1 MSSHNEPRETRMS
14 RRADQQQQA
23 APQKPHRGGW
33 RTFRRILFIIVA
45 VIVLGLLTGAGLF
58 FYYAQSAP
66 KITQS
71 ALSSD
76 ASTRVYD
83 ANGKVISRLGAQNR
97 TYVTSKNIPVLL
109 EKAVVSTEDRRFYK
123 NNGIDPVR
131 IMGAAF
137 ANVTGSS
144 LGMQGGSTL
153 TQQLVKLSV
162 FSTAASDRTLKR
174 KAQEA
179 WLALKVDHQYS
190 KEQILEYYINKVY
203 MGNGVYGMQTAAQY
217 YYGKKLTKLNL
228 AQLAQLAG
236 MPQSPVSY
244 DPIKYPQYAQK
255 RRNLVLQAMAKN
267 KVITNAQAQQAEATS
282 ISTGLVK
289 DHSITSATSAHT
301 TKVVDAY
308 LKQVYQELKDKGY
321 NTTTGG
327 LKVYTNLDMGAQK
340 KLYNIVNSNTYIN
353 FPSNKFQVG
362 STIVNPNNGKVVAMI
377 GGRKTGNVS
386 FGLNRAVQTDRSSA
400 STAKPLMDY
409 GPAIEHLYYPTYE
422 PVKDTAFTYPG
433 TTKSLYDW
441 DRKYQ
446 GTITM
451 RKALYESRNIPA
463 VRTLQNVGIK
473 RATAFL
479 KGLGMTFDKTLTLQN
494 GIGLYISSEQEAA
507 AYAAF
512 ANGGTYYKPYLVSKV
527 VTQDGK
533 AHNYLSTG
541 KKAMSSATAFMLTD
555 MMKDVIT
562 NENGSGRSAAISGL
576 YQAGKTGTDSYPD
589 DYADKVPDGATMD
602 SWFTGYT
609 KNYAISVWTGY
620 DKQFQTG
627 HYVSETQ
634 TSIAQEIYKYEMS
647 YLASKSTN
655 SDWTAPST
663 VTATKQNGTT
673 EYYVTGHAGTV
684 SDTTATSQYGSTNT
698 SSSSAYSSN
707 NQVTTTSSSRTT
719 TTSTSQASSSKESS
733 STEQKPTGGN
743 DDDNDSSTTT
753 SSASSTTSSANSTS
767 TTDNDSGDADNNHT
781 NANTTTDD
789 ADS

>member
-1 MSSHNEPRETRMS
+1 MSSNNNSRQTRMS
-14 RRADQQQQA
+14 RNAEQQSGG
-23 APQKPHRGGW
+23 PNKPHNGW
-33 RTFRRILFIIVA
+33 RTFRRILFVIVA
-45 VIVLGLLTGAGLF
+45 IGIFAILAGAGLF
-58 FYYAQSAP
+58 FFYAQSAP
-66 KITQS
+66 KISQG

-76 ASTRVYD
+76 TSTRVYD

-97 TYVTSKNIPVLL
+97 NYVKSKNIPTQLRQ
-109 EKAVVSTEDRRFYK
+109 AVVSTEDRRFYK
-123 NNGIDPVR
+123 NNGVDPIR

-179 WLALKVDHQYS
+179 WLALKVDHNYS
-190 KEQILEYYINKVY
+190 KNQILEYYINKVY

-217 YYGKKLTKLNL
+217 YYGKTLKHLNL
-228 AQLAQLAG
+228 AQLALLAG
-236 MPQSPVSY
+236 MPQSPTNY
-244 DPIKYPQYAQK
+244 DPTTYPALAKK
-255 RRNLVLQAMAKN
+255 RRDLVLEAMAKN
-267 KVITNAQAQQAEATS
+267 NVITEAQAQQAEATS
-282 ISTGLVK
+282 ITAGLVK
-289 DHSITSATSAHT
+289 THKSTSNNAKT
-301 TKVVDAY
+301 TKVIDAY
-308 LKQVYQELKDKGY
+308 LKQVYAELKTKGY

-327 LKVYTNLDMGAQK
+327 LKVYTNLDMDAQQH
-340 KLYNIVNSNTYIN
+340 LYDIVNGYNYVS
-353 FPSNKFQVG
+353 FPSDKFQVG
-362 STIVNPNNGKVVAMI
+362 STIVNPNNGQVVAMI
-377 GGRKTGNVS
+377 GGRKTGKNVT

-433 TTKSLYDW
+433 TDKNLYDW

-451 RKALYESRNIPA
+451 RKALVESRNIPA
-463 VRTLQNVGIK
+463 VRTLQNVGISK
-473 RATAFL
+473 ATKFL

-512 ANGGTYYKPYLVSKV
+512 ANGGIYYKPYLVSKV

-533 AHNYLSTG
+533 AHKYSSTG
-541 KKAMSSATAFMLTD
+541 KRAMSAATAFMLTD
-555 MMKDVIT
+555 MMKGVMT

-589 DYADKVPDGATMD
+589 DYADRVPDGATMD

-620 DKQFQTG
+620 DKQFETG

-634 TSIAQEIYKYEMS
+634 TTIAQEIYKYEMS

-655 SDWTAPST
+655 TDWTAPST
-663 VTATKQNGTT
+663 VTETTQNGNK
-673 EYYVTGHAGTV
+673 EYYITGHAGTV
-684 SDTTATSQYGSTNT
+684 ADTTATSQYGSTNT
-698 SSSSAYSSN
+698 TNSSAYNSN
-707 NQVTTTSSSRTT
+707 SQVTTNNNTNQTSSSTT
-719 TTSTSQASSSKESS
+719 ESSTSKESS
-733 STEQKPTGGN
+733 STEQKPGGGNGN
-743 DDDNDSSTTT
+743 DDGDDTGTSTTES
-753 SSASSTTSSANSTS
+753 SSASTTQNSTS
-767 TTDNDSGDADNNHT
+767 TAKTTDNNK
-781 NANTTTDD
+781 
-789 ADS
+789 

>member
-1 MSSHNEPRETRMS
+1 MSSNNNSRETRMS
-14 RRADQQQQA
+14 RHADQPTG
-23 APQKPHRGGW
+23 PQKPHHGW
-33 RTFRRILFIIVA
+33 RTFRRVLYVIVA
-45 VIVLGLLTGAGLF
+45 IGVLGILAGAGLF

-66 KITQS
+66 KITQG

-97 TYVTSKNIPVLL
+97 TYVKSDNIPALL
-109 EKAVVSTEDRRFYK
+109 KKAVVSTEDRRFYK
-123 NNGIDPVR
+123 NSGVDPIR
-131 IMGAAF
+131 IVGAAF
-137 ANVTGSS
+137 ANISGSS

-179 WLALKVDHQYS
+179 WLAIKVDHQYS
-190 KEQILEYYINKVY
+190 KDQILEYYINKVY

-217 YYGKKLTKLNL
+217 YYGKRLTQLNL

-236 MPQSPVSY
+236 MPQSPSNY
-244 DPIKYPQYAQK
+244 DPIHYPQYAKQ
-255 RRNLVLQAMAKN
+255 RRDLVLQAMAKN
-267 KVITNAQAQQAEATS
+267 DVITSAQAQQAEATS
-282 ISTGLVK
+282 VKAGLVT
-289 DHSITSATSAHT
+289 DHTTTSNISAKT

-308 LKQVYQELKDKGY
+308 LKQVYQELKSKGY
-321 NTTTGG
+321 STTGGG
-327 LKVYTNLDMGAQK
+327 LKVYTNLDMGAQQ
-340 KLYNIVNSNTYIN
+340 KLYDIVNTNNYVA
-353 FPSNKFQVG
+353 FPSSKFQVG

-377 GGRKTGNVS
+377 GGRKTGNVT

-409 GPAIEHLYYPTYE
+409 GPAIQYLNYPTYE

-463 VRTLQNVGIK
+463 VRTLQNVGISK
-473 RATAFL
+473 ATTFL

-494 GIGLYISSEQEAA
+494 GIGLYISTEQEAA
-507 AYAAF
+507 AYSAF
-512 ANGGTYYKPYLVSKV
+512 ANGGTYYKPYLISKI

-533 AHNYLSTG
+533 AHNYASNG
-541 KKAMSSATAFMLTD
+541 NRAMSQATAFMLTD
-555 MMKDVIT
+555 MMKDVMT

-634 TSIAQEIYKYEMS
+634 TTIAQEIYKYEMS
-647 YLASKSTN
+647 YLAAKSTN

-663 VTATKQNGTT
+663 VTETKQNGNT
-673 EYYVTGHAGTV
+673 EYYVTGHPGTV
-684 SDTTATSQYGSTNT
+684 SDTTSTSQYGSTNT
-698 SSSSAYSSN
+698 SSSSAYSANS
-707 NQVTTTSSSRTT
+707 QVTTTSSSQTSSTT
-719 TTSTSQASSSKESS
+719 TESSTSKESS
-733 STEQKPTGGN
+733 STEQKPSGGTG
-743 DDDNDSSTTT
+743 DDDATDSSSTTT
-753 SSASSTTSSANSTS
+753 SSADNT
-767 TTDNDSGDADNNHT
+767 TTDNGNTDNNHT
-781 NANTTTDD
+781 TANTSDD
-789 ADS
+789 SDS

>member
-1 MSSHNEPRETRMS
+1 MSSNNNTRETRMS
-14 RRADQQQQA
+14 RNADRQTG
-23 APQKPHRGGW
+23 PQKPHHGW
-33 RTFRRILFIIVA
+33 RTFRRILYVIVA
-45 VIVLGLLTGAGLF
+45 VIVLGILAGAGLF

-66 KITQS
+66 KVTQS

-97 TYVTSKNIPVLL
+97 TYVKSDQIPTLL
-109 EKAVVSTEDRRFYK
+109 KKAVVSTEDRRFYK
-123 NNGIDPVR
+123 NSGIDPVR
-131 IMGAAF
+131 IIGAAF
-137 ANVTGSS
+137 SNISGSS

-179 WLALKVDHQYS
+179 WLALKVDHDYS
-190 KEQILEYYINKVY
+190 KDQILEYYINKVY

-217 YYGKKLTKLNL
+217 YYGKKLSKLNL
-228 AQLAQLAG
+228 SQLAQLAG
-236 MPQSPVSY
+236 MPQSPTNY
-244 DPIKYPQYAQK
+244 DPIHYPKYATQ

-267 KVITNAQAQQAEATS
+267 NVITSAQAQEAEAVNVQ
-282 ISTGLVK
+282 TGLVK
-289 DHSITSATSAHT
+289 DHTASTQISAKTS
-301 TKVVDAY
+301 KVVDAY
-308 LKQVYQELKDKGY
+308 LKQVYAELKTKGY
-321 NTTTGG
+321 NTTSGG

-340 KLYNIVNSNTYIN
+340 KLYDIVNGSTYIS
-353 FPSNKFQVG
+353 FPSDKFQVG

-377 GGRKTGNVS
+377 GGRKTGNVT

-409 GPAIEHLYYPTYE
+409 GPAIQYLYYPTYE
-422 PVKDTAFTYPG
+422 PVKDTEFTYPG
-433 TTKSLYDW
+433 TTKKLYDW

-463 VRTLQNVGIK
+463 VRTLQNVGISK
-473 RATAFL
+473 ATTFL

-541 KKAMSSATAFMLTD
+541 KRAMSSATAFMLTD
-555 MMKDVIT
+555 MMKDVMT

-609 KNYAISVWTGY
+609 KNYSVSVWTGY

-634 TSIAQEIYKYEMS
+634 TTIAQEIYKYEMS

-655 SDWTAPST
+655 SDWTKPDT
-663 VTATKQNGTT
+663 VTETRQNGKT
-673 EYYVTGHAGTV
+673 EYYVTGHPGTV
-684 SDTTATSQYGSTNT
+684 SDTTSTSQYGSTNT
-698 SSSSAYSSN
+698 TSSSAYSSN
-707 NQVTTTSSSRTT
+707 GQVTTNSSSRN
-719 TTSTSQASSSKESS
+719 TTSTTTESSTSKESS
-733 STEQKPTGGN
+733 STEQKPTGGTG
-743 DDDNDSSTTT
+743 DDDTTTSSSTTT
-753 SSASSTTSSANSTS
+753 TSSSTS
-767 TTDNDSGDADNNHT
+767 TTTGGTTDAGDNNHT
-781 NANTTTDD
+781 NANDD
-789 ADS
+789 TNS

>member
-1 MSSHNEPRETRMS
+1 MSSNNNTRETRMS
-14 RRADQQQQA
+14 RNADRSTG
-23 APQKPHRGGW
+23 PQRPHNGW
-33 RTFRRILFIIVA
+33 RTFRRILYVIVA
-45 VIVLGLLTGAGLF
+45 VIVLGILAGAGLF

-97 TYVTSKNIPVLL
+97 TYVKSDQIPVLL
-109 EKAVVSTEDRRFYK
+109 KKAVVSTEDRRFYK
-123 NNGIDPVR
+123 NSGIDPVR
-131 IMGAAF
+131 IVGAAF
-137 ANVTGSS
+137 ANISGSS

-179 WLALKVDHQYS
+179 WLALKVDHNYS
-190 KEQILEYYINKVY
+190 KDQILEYYINKVY
-203 MGNGVYGMQTAAQY
+203 MGNGGYGMQTAAQY
-217 YYGKKLTKLNL
+217 YYGKKLSQLNL

-236 MPQSPVSY
+236 MPQSPSNY
-244 DPIKYPQYAQK
+244 DPIHYPQYAKQ
-255 RRNLVLQAMAKN
+255 RRDLVLQAMAKN
-267 KVITNAQAQQAEATS
+267 DVITSAQAQEAEATS
-282 ISTGLVK
+282 VSTGLVK
-289 DHSITSATSAHT
+289 NHAATTNVNAKT

-308 LKQVYQELKDKGY
+308 LKQVYQELRSKGY
-321 NTTTGG
+321 NTTRGG
-327 LKVYTNLDMGAQK
+327 LKVYTNLDMGAQR
-340 KLYNIVNSNTYIN
+340 KLYDIVNTNNYIA

-377 GGRKTGNVS
+377 GGRKTGKVT

-409 GPAIEHLYYPTYE
+409 GPAIQYLNYPTYE
-422 PVKDTAFTYPG
+422 PIKDTAFTYPG
-433 TTKSLYDW
+433 TDKSLYDW
-441 DRKYQ
+441 DKKYQ

-463 VRTLQNVGIK
+463 VRTLQNVGISK
-473 RATAFL
+473 ATTFL
-479 KGLGMTFDKTLTLQN
+479 KGLGMTFDKKLTLQN

-507 AYAAF
+507 AYGAF

-533 AHNYLSTG
+533 AHNYASTG
-541 KKAMSSATAFMLTD
+541 KRAMSTATAFMLTD
-555 MMKDVIT
+555 MMKDVMT
-562 NENGSGRSAAISGL
+562 ESSGSGRSAAISGL

-589 DYADKVPDGATMD
+589 DYVNKVPDGATMD

-609 KNYAISVWTGY
+609 KNYSVSVWTGY
-620 DKQFQTG
+620 DKQFETG

-634 TSIAQEIYKYEMS
+634 TTIAQEIYKYEMS

-655 SDWTAPST
+655 SDWTVPSD
-663 VTATKQNGTT
+663 VTETRQNGKT
-673 EYYVTGHAGTV
+673 EYYVTGHPGTV
-684 SDTTATSQYGSTNT
+684 TDGTTTSQYSSTNT
-698 SSSSAYSSN
+698 TSSSAYSSN
-707 NQVTTTSSSRTT
+707 GQVTTNSSSRNN
-719 TTSTSQASSSKESS
+719 TSTTENSTSKESS
-733 STEQKPTGGN
+733 STEQKPAGGDGN
-743 DDDNDSSTTT
+743 DDSSATSTTEAS
-753 SSASSTTSSANSTS
+753 SSAATS
-767 TTDNDSGDADNNHT
+767 TTDSDNNHT
-781 NANTTTDD
+781 VSNDTN
-789 ADS
+789 S

>member
-1 MSSHNEPRETRMS
+1 MSSNNTPRPTRMS
-14 RRADQQQQA
+14 RNAEHQSSG
-23 APQKPHRGGW
+23 PKKPRTGW
-33 RTFRRILFIIVA
+33 RTFRRILFVLVA
-45 VIVLGLLTGAGLF
+45 IGVFAILAGAGLF
-58 FYYAQSAP
+58 FFYAQSAP
-66 KITQS
+66 KISQS

-76 ASTRVYD
+76 TSTRVYD
-83 ANGKVISRLGAQNR
+83 ANGNVISRLGAQNR
-97 TYVTSKNIPVLL
+97 NYVKSKNIPSTLRQ
-109 EKAVVSTEDRRFYK
+109 AVVSTEDRRFYK
-123 NNGIDPVR
+123 NNGVDPIR
-131 IMGAAF
+131 IIGAAF
-137 ANVTGSS
+137 ANISGSS

-179 WLALKVDHQYS
+179 WLALKVDHDYS
-190 KEQILEYYINKVY
+190 KNQILEYYINKVY

-217 YYGKKLTKLNL
+217 YYGKTLKHLDL
-228 AQLAQLAG
+228 AQLALLAG
-236 MPQSPVSY
+236 MPQSPTNY
-244 DPIKYPQYAQK
+244 DPTTYPALAKK
-255 RRNLVLQAMAKN
+255 RRDLVLEAMAEN
-267 KVITNAQAQQAEATS
+267 NAITSAQAKQAEATS
-282 ISTGLVK
+282 ITTGLVK
-289 DHSITSATSAHT
+289 SHKSTSTSAKT
-301 TKVVDAY
+301 TKVIDAY
-308 LKQVYQELKDKGY
+308 LKQVYAELKSKGY

-340 KLYNIVNSNTYIN
+340 RLYNIVNGNSYVS
-353 FPSNKFQVG
+353 FPSSKFQVG

-377 GGRKTGNVS
+377 GGRKTGNVT

-409 GPAIEHLYYPTYE
+409 GPAIEYLYYPTYE

-441 DRKYQ
+441 DRQYQ

-463 VRTLQNVGIK
+463 IRTLQNVGISK
-473 RATAFL
+473 ATTFL

-494 GIGLYISSEQEAA
+494 GIGLYISTEQEAA

-512 ANGGTYYKPYLVSKV
+512 ANGGNYYKPYLVSKV

-533 AHNYLSTG
+533 AHKYSSTA
-541 KKAMSSATAFMLTD
+541 KRAMSAATAFMLTD
-555 MMKDVIT
+555 MMKDVMT

-589 DYADKVPDGATMD
+589 DYADKVPSGATMD

-609 KNYAISVWTGY
+609 KNYSVSVWTGY

-634 TSIAQEIYKYEMS
+634 TTIAQEIYKYEMS

-655 SDWTAPST
+655 SDWTQPST
-663 VTATKQNGTT
+663 VTKTSQNNNT
-673 EYYVTGHAGTV
+673 EYYVTGHSGTV
-684 SDTTATSQYGSTNT
+684 TDTTSTSQYGSTNT
-698 SSSSAYSSN
+698 TSSSAYSSN
-707 NQVTTTSSSRTT
+707 SQVTTNSNTT
-719 TTSTSQASSSKESS
+719 QASSSTTESSTSKESS
-733 STEQKPTGGN
+733 STEQTPSGSGTGNGGT
-743 DDDNDSSTTT
+743 DSTTTESSSATTTESSTTT
-753 SSASSTTSSANSTS
+753 TKDSNS
-767 TTDNDSGDADNNHT
+767 
-781 NANTTTDD
+781 
-789 ADS
+789 

>member
-1 MSSHNEPRETRMS
+1 MSSNNSTGGTRMS
-14 RRADQQQQA
+14 RHSATTPGPKR
-23 APQKPHRGGW
+23 PHNGW
-33 RTFRRILFIIVA
+33 RTFRRVLFIIVA
-45 VIVLGLLTGAGLF
+45 IGVLGILAGAGLF
-58 FYYAQSAP
+58 FFYAQSAP

-76 ASTRVYD
+76 TSTRVYD

-97 TYVTSKNIPVLL
+97 NYVRNNGIPETL
-109 EKAVVSTEDRRFYK
+109 KQAVVSTEDRRFYK
-123 NNGIDPVR
+123 NNGVDPIR
-131 IMGAAF
+131 IVGAAF

-162 FSTAASDRTLKR
+162 FSTAAADRTLKR

-179 WLALKVDHQYS
+179 WLALKVDHNYS
-190 KEQILEYYINKVY
+190 KDQILEYYINKVY
-203 MGNGVYGMQTAAQY
+203 MGNGVYGMQTAAEY
-217 YYGKKLTKLNL
+217 YYGKDLKDLELP
-228 AQLAQLAG
+228 QLALLAG
-236 MPQSPVSY
+236 MPQAPNDY
-244 DPIKYPQYAQK
+244 DPTTYPQYAEK
-255 RRNLVLQAMAKN
+255 RRNLVLGAMAKN
-267 KVITNAQAQQAEATS
+267 NAITSAQAAQAKATN
-282 ISTGLVK
+282 IKTGLVK
-289 DHSITSATSAHT
+289 THHSTTTDAKT
-301 TKVVDAY
+301 TKVIDAY
-308 LKQVYQELKDKGY
+308 LKQVYAELKAKGY

-340 KLYNIVNSNTYIN
+340 TLYNIVNSGNYVN
-353 FPSNKFQVG
+353 FPSSKFQVG
-362 STIVNPNNGKVVAMI
+362 STIVNPNNGQVVAMI
-377 GGRKTGNVS
+377 GGRKTGNVT

-433 TTKSLYDW
+433 TDKSLYDW
-441 DRKYQ
+441 DKQYQ

-463 VRTLQNVGIK
+463 VRTLQNVGISK
-473 RATAFL
+473 ATKFL
-479 KGLGMTFDKTLTLQN
+479 EGLGMTFDKTLTLQN

-533 AHNYLSTG
+533 KHNYASTG
-541 KKAMSSATAFMLTD
+541 KRAMSAATAFMLTD
-555 MMKDVIT
+555 MMKDVMT

-609 KNYAISVWTGY
+609 KNYAVSVWTGY

-627 HYVSETQ
+627 HYVSESQ
-634 TSIAQEIYKYEMS
+634 TTIAQEIYKYEMS
-647 YLASKSTN
+647 YLAGKSTN
-655 SDWTAPST
+655 TDWTAPST
-663 VTATKQNGTT
+663 VTRTTQNGKT
-673 EYYVTGHAGTV
+673 EYYVTGHPGTV
-684 SDTTATSQYGSTNT
+684 TDTTATSQYGSTNNT
-698 SSSSAYSSN
+698 NSSAYSSN
-707 NQVTTTSSSRTT
+707 NQATTSSSTSKTESSTT
-719 TTSTSQASSSKESS
+719 ESSTSKESS
-733 STEQKPTGGN
+733 STEQKPSGNGN
-743 DDDNDSSTTT
+743 DDENSTQTSSTT
-753 SSASSTTSSANSTS
+753 N
-767 TTDNDSGDADNNHT
+767 
-781 NANTTTDD
+781 TDD
-789 ADS
+789 NKK

>member
-14 RRADQQQQA
+14 RNADR
-23 APQKPHRGGW
+23 KPGPKKPRHGW
-33 RTFRRILFIIVA
+33 RTFRRILFVFVA
-45 VIVLGLLTGAGLF
+45 IIVLGLLAGAGLF

-66 KITQS
+66 KISQS

-76 ASTRVYD
+76 ASTRIYD

-97 TYVTSKNIPVLL
+97 TYVKSKNIPKML

-131 IMGAAF
+131 IIGAAF

-179 WLALKVDHQYS
+179 WLALKVDHNYS
-190 KEQILEYYINKVY
+190 KQQILEYYINKVY

-217 YYGKKLTKLNL
+217 YYGKKLSKLNL
-228 AQLAQLAG
+228 AQMAQLAG
-236 MPQSPVSY
+236 MPQRPSLC
-244 DPIKYPQYAQK
+244 DPIHYPKYAKQ
-255 RRNLVLQAMAKN
+255 RRDLVLEAMAKN
-267 KVITNAQAQQAEATS
+267 KVITSAQAKAAEATS
-282 ISTGLVK
+282 VKTGVVK
-289 DHSITSATSAHT
+289 NHNTTSATSAHT

-308 LKQVYQELKDKGY
+308 LKQVYQELKNKGY
-321 NTTTGG
+321 NTTNGG

-340 KLYNIVNSNTYIN
+340 KLYNIVNTDNYVD
-353 FPSNKFQVG
+353 FPSSKFQVG

-409 GPAIEHLYYPTYE
+409 GPAIEYLYYPTYE
-422 PVKDTAFTYPG
+422 SVKDTAFTYPG
-433 TTKSLYDW
+433 TTKKLYDW
-441 DRKYQ
+441 DKEYQ

-473 RATAFL
+473 KATTFL

-533 AHNYLSTG
+533 SHKYSSNG
-541 KKAMSSATAFMLTD
+541 NKAMSSATAFMLTD

-627 HYVSETQ
+627 HYVSESQ
-634 TSIAQEIYKYEMS
+634 TSIAQKIYKYEMT

-655 SDWTAPST
+655 SNWTAPST
-663 VTATKQNGTT
+663 VTATKKNNTT
-673 EYYVTGHAGTV
+673 EYYVTGHPGTV
-684 SDTTATSQYGSTNT
+684 SDTTSDTTSSSQYGSTNT

-707 NQVTTTSSSRTT
+707 SQVTTSSSSTG
-719 TTSTSQASSSKESS
+719 TSTTESSSSKESS
-733 STEQKPTGGN
+733 STEQRPSGGS
-743 DDDNDSSTTT
+743 DDDDDTNSSSATTT
-753 SSASSTTSSANSTS
+753 SSSSSSATSTTSSA
-767 TTDNDSGDADNNHT
+767 DDQG
-781 NANTTTDD
+781 TTTTTNNDEADD
-789 ADS
+789 

>member
-14 RRADQQQQA
+14 RHADERQRAEA
-23 APQKPHRGGW
+23 GPQKPRRGGW
-33 RTFRRILFIIVA
+33 RTFRRILYVIVA
-45 VIVLGLLTGAGLF
+45 VIVLGLLAGAGLF

-66 KITQS
+66 QISKS

-83 ANGKVISRLGAQNR
+83 ADGKVISRLGAQNR
-97 TYVTSKNIPVLL
+97 TYVKAKNIPILL
-109 EKAVVSTEDRRFYK
+109 AKAVISTEDKRFYK

-131 IMGAAF
+131 ILGAAF

-179 WLALKVDHQYS
+179 WLALKVDHDYS
-190 KEQILEYYINKVY
+190 KPQILEYYINKVY

-217 YYGKKLTKLNL
+217 YYGKKLTELNL

-244 DPIKYPQYAQK
+244 DPIKYPQYAKK
-255 RRNLVLQAMAKN
+255 RRDLVLQSMAKS
-267 KVITNAQAQQAEATS
+267 KVITSEQAQQAQATS
-282 ISTGLVK
+282 ISSGLVK
-289 DHSITSATSAHT
+289 DHSLTSATSAHT

-308 LKQVYQELKDKGY
+308 LKQVYQELKNKGY

-340 KLYNIVNSNTYIN
+340 RLYNIVNTNNYVN
-353 FPSNKFQVG
+353 FPSSKFQVG

-377 GGRKTGNVS
+377 GGRKTGNVT

-409 GPAIEHLYYPTYE
+409 GPAIEYLYYPTYE

-473 RATAFL
+473 KATTFL
-479 KGLGMTFDKTLTLQN
+479 NGLGMSFDKTLTLQN

-533 AHNYLSTG
+533 AHNYTSTG

-609 KNYAISVWTGY
+609 KNYAVSVWTGY

-627 HYVSETQ
+627 HYVSESQ

-647 YLASKSTN
+647 YLAQQSPN
-655 SDWTAPST
+655 SNWTAPST
-663 VTATKQNGTT
+663 VTETKQNGNT

-684 SDTTATSQYGSTNT
+684 SDTTSTSQYGSTNT
-698 SSSSAYSSN
+698 TSSSAYSSN
-707 NQVTTTSSSRTT
+707 GQVTTNSSSRTT
-719 TTSTSQASSSKESS
+719 TSTTESSTSKESS
-733 STEQKPTGGN
+733 STEQKPTGG
-743 DDDNDSSTTT
+743 DDDNTDSSTTSSTTTT
-753 SSASSTTSSANSTS
+753 SSASSTSTANSTS
-767 TTDNDSGDADNNHT
+767 ETNNHT
-781 NANTTTDD
+781 NAASD
-789 ADS
+789 AES

>member
-1 MSSHNEPRETRMS
+1 MSGHNEPRETRMS
-14 RRADQQQQA
+14 RRAAEQQRPA
-23 APQKPHRGGW
+23 AGPQKPRRNGW
-33 RTFRRILFIIVA
+33 RTFRRILYVLVAIV
-45 VIVLGLLTGAGLF
+45 VLGLLAGAGLF

-66 KITQS
+66 KISQS

-83 ANGKVISRLGAQNR
+83 ADGKVISRLGAQNR
-97 TYVTSKNIPVLL
+97 TYVKAKNIPVLL
-109 EKAVVSTEDRRFYK
+109 AKAVVSTEDRRFYK

-131 IMGAAF
+131 IIGAAF

-179 WLALKVDHQYS
+179 WLALKVDHDYS
-190 KEQILEYYINKVY
+190 KPQILEYYINKVY

-217 YYGKKLTKLNL
+217 YYGKKLTELNL

-244 DPIKYPQYAQK
+244 DPIKYPQYAKK
-255 RRNLVLQAMAKN
+255 RRDLVLQSMAKN
-267 KVITNAQAQQAEATS
+267 KVITSAQAQQAQATS

-289 DHSITSATSAHT
+289 DHSLTSATSAHT

-340 KLYNIVNSNTYIN
+340 HLYNIVNTSNYVN
-353 FPSNKFQVG
+353 FPSSKFQVG

-377 GGRKTGNVS
+377 GGRKTGNVT

-433 TTKSLYDW
+433 TTKNLYDW

-473 RATAFL
+473 KATAFL
-479 KGLGMTFDKTLTLQN
+479 KGLGMSFDKTLTLQN

-533 AHNYLSTG
+533 AHNYASSG
-541 KKAMSSATAFMLTD
+541 SKAMSSATAFMLTD

-589 DYADKVPDGATMD
+589 DYADQVPDGATMD

-647 YLASKSTN
+647 YLAQQSPN

-698 SSSSAYSSN
+698 TSSSAYSSN
-707 NQVTTTSSSRTT
+707 GQVTTNSSSRTT
-719 TTSTSQASSSKESS
+719 SSTTESSTSKESS
-733 STEQKPTGGN
+733 STEQKPTGG
-743 DDDNDSSTTT
+743 DDDNTDSTSTTNSSSTTT
-753 SSASSTTSSANSTS
+753 SSATS
-767 TTDNDSGDADNNHT
+767 TTKDDTNNHT
-781 NANTTTDD
+781 NAASD
-789 ADS
+789 AES

>member
-1 MSSHNEPRETRMS
+1 MSSNNTTRETRMS
-14 RRADQQQQA
+14 RNADGPTG
-23 APQKPHRGGW
+23 PQRPHHGW
-33 RTFRRILFIIVA
+33 RTFRRILYVIIA
-45 VIVLGLLTGAGLF
+45 VVVLGILAGAGLF

-66 KITQS
+66 KITQG

-97 TYVTSKNIPVLL
+97 TYVKSDQIPVLL
-109 EKAVVSTEDRRFYK
+109 KKAVVSTEDRRFYK
-123 NNGIDPVR
+123 NNGVDPIR

-137 ANVTGSS
+137 ANISGSS

-162 FSTAASDRTLKR
+162 FSTAAADRTLKR

-179 WLALKVDHQYS
+179 WLALKVGHDYS
-190 KEQILEYYINKVY
+190 KDQILEYYINKVY

-217 YYGKKLTKLNL
+217 YYGKKLTSLNL

-236 MPQSPVSY
+236 MPQSPSNY
-244 DPIKYPQYAQK
+244 DPIHYPTYAKK
-255 RRNLVLQAMAKN
+255 RRDLVLQAMAKN
-267 KVITNAQAQQAEATS
+267 DVITANQAAEAEATS
-282 ISTGLVK
+282 VATGLVK
-289 DHSITSATSAHT
+289 DHTATSNTSAKT

-308 LKQVYQELKDKGY
+308 LKQVYQELKAKGY
-321 NTTTGG
+321 NTTSGG

-340 KLYNIVNSNTYIN
+340 TLYNIVNGGTYVA

-377 GGRKTGNVS
+377 GGRKTGNVT

-409 GPAIEHLYYPTYE
+409 GPAIQYLNYPTYE

-463 VRTLQNVGIK
+463 VRTLQNVGISK
-473 RATAFL
+473 ATGFL
-479 KGLGMTFDKTLTLQN
+479 KGLGMSFDKTLTLQN
-494 GIGLYISSEQEAA
+494 GIGLYISTEQEAA

-533 AHNYLSTG
+533 AHNYASTG
-541 KKAMSSATAFMLTD
+541 NRAMSSATAFMLTD
-555 MMKDVIT
+555 MMKDVMT

-589 DYADKVPDGATMD
+589 DYANKVPDGATMD

-609 KNYAISVWTGY
+609 KNYAVSVWTGY
-620 DKQFQTG
+620 DKQFEAG
-627 HYVSETQ
+627 HYVSESQ
-634 TSIAQEIYKYEMS
+634 TTIAQEIYKYEMS

-655 SDWTAPST
+655 TDWTAPST
-663 VTATKQNGTT
+663 VTETRQNNQK
-673 EYYVTGHAGTV
+673 EYYVTGHPGTV
-684 SDTTATSQYGSTNT
+684 SDETTTSQYGSTNT
-698 SSSSAYSSN
+698 TSSSAYSSN
-707 NQVTTTSSSRTT
+707 GQVTTNNSSSRTNST
-719 TTSTSQASSSKESS
+719 TTESSVSKESS
-733 STEQKPTGGN
+733 STEQKPAGGNGN
-743 DDDNDSSTTT
+743 DDTTTTDSSSTASSAASSTTT
-753 SSASSTTSSANSTS
+753 
-767 TTDNDSGDADNNHT
+767 DNGNNNHT
-781 NANTTTDD
+781 VSTNDD
-789 ADS
+789 SNS

>member
-1 MSSHNEPRETRMS
+1 MSSNNTPRQTRMS
-14 RRADQQQQA
+14 RNAERK
-23 APQKPHRGGW
+23 PSGPKKPHTGW
-33 RTFRRILFIIVA
+33 RTFRRILFVIVA
-45 VIVLGLLTGAGLF
+45 IGVFAILAGAGLF
-58 FYYAQSAP
+58 FFYAQSAP
-66 KITQS
+66 KIS
-71 ALSSD
+71 EGALSSD
-76 ASTRVYD
+76 TSTRVYD
-83 ANGKVISRLGAQNR
+83 ANGTVISRLGAQNR
-97 TYVTSKNIPVLL
+97 NYVKTKNIPDTL
-109 EKAVVSTEDRRFYK
+109 KNAVVSTEDRRFYK
-123 NNGIDPVR
+123 NNGVDPIR
-131 IMGAAF
+131 ILGAAF
-137 ANVTGSS
+137 ANVSGSS

-179 WLALKVDHQYS
+179 WLALKVDHDYS
-190 KEQILEYYINKVY
+190 KDQILEYYINKVY

-217 YYGKKLTKLNL
+217 YYGKTLKGLDLT
-228 AQLAQLAG
+228 QLALLAG
-236 MPQSPVSY
+236 MPQSPTNY
-244 DPIKYPQYAQK
+244 DPTTYPALAKK
-255 RRNLVLQAMAKN
+255 RRDLVLEAMAKN
-267 KVITNAQAQQAEATS
+267 NAITSAQAQQAEATS
-282 ISTGLVK
+282 ITTGLVK
-289 DHSITSATSAHT
+289 SHSKSTSTSAKT
-301 TKVVDAY
+301 TKVIDAY
-308 LKQVYQELKDKGY
+308 LKQVYAELKSKGY

-340 KLYNIVNSNTYIN
+340 QLYNIVNGTAYVA
-353 FPSNKFQVG
+353 FPSDEFQVG

-377 GGRKTGNVS
+377 GGRKTGNVT
-386 FGLNRAVQTDRSSA
+386 FGLNRAVQKDRSSA

-433 TTKSLYDW
+433 TTRSLYDW

-451 RKALYESRNIPA
+451 RKALVESRNIPA

-473 RATAFL
+473 RATSFL
-479 KGLGMTFDKTLTLQN
+479 SGLGMDFDKTLTLQN

-512 ANGGTYYKPYLVSKV
+512 ANGGNYYKPYLVSKV

-533 AHNYLSTG
+533 AHKYSATP
-541 KKAMSSATAFMLTD
+541 KRAMSAATAFMLTD
-555 MMKDVIT
+555 MMKGVMT

-634 TSIAQEIYKYEMS
+634 TTIAQEIYKYEMS

-663 VTATKQNGTT
+663 VTETTQNGSK
-673 EYYVTGHAGTV
+673 EYYITGHAGTV
-684 SDTTATSQYGSTNT
+684 ADTTATSQYGSTNT
-698 SSSSAYSSN
+698 TSSSAYSN
-707 NQVTTTSSSRTT
+707 NSQVTTNNNTT
-719 TTSTSQASSSKESS
+719 QASSSTTESSTSKESS
-733 STEQKPTGGN
+733 STEQTPGGDGN
-743 DDDNDSSTTT
+743 DDGDDTGTTSTESSSATTT
-753 SSASSTTSSANSTS
+753 EKSTS
-767 TTDNDSGDADNNHT
+767 TAK
-781 NANTTTDD
+781 TTDD
-789 ADS
+789 NK

>member
-1 MSSHNEPRETRMS
+1 MSSNNTPRQTRMS
-14 RRADQQQQA
+14 RNAERK
-23 APQKPHRGGW
+23 PSGPKKPHTGW
-33 RTFRRILFIIVA
+33 RTFRRILFVIVA
-45 VIVLGLLTGAGLF
+45 IGVFAILAGAGLF
-58 FYYAQSAP
+58 FFYAQSAP
-66 KITQS
+66 KIS
-71 ALSSD
+71 EGALSSD
-76 ASTRVYD
+76 TSTRVYD
-83 ANGKVISRLGAQNR
+83 ANGTVISRLGAQNR
-97 TYVTSKNIPVLL
+97 NYVKTKNIPDTL
-109 EKAVVSTEDRRFYK
+109 KNAVVSTEDRRFYK
-123 NNGIDPVR
+123 NNGVDPIR
-131 IMGAAF
+131 ILGAAF
-137 ANVTGSS
+137 ANVSGSS

-179 WLALKVDHQYS
+179 WLALKVDHDYS
-190 KEQILEYYINKVY
+190 KDQILEYYINKVY

-217 YYGKKLTKLNL
+217 YYGKTLKGLDL
-228 AQLAQLAG
+228 AQLALLAG
-236 MPQSPVSY
+236 MPQSPTNY
-244 DPIKYPQYAQK
+244 DPTTYPALAKK
-255 RRNLVLQAMAKN
+255 RRDLVLEAMAKN
-267 KVITNAQAQQAEATS
+267 NAITSAQAQQAEATS
-282 ISTGLVK
+282 ITTGLVK
-289 DHSITSATSAHT
+289 SHSKSTSTSAKT
-301 TKVVDAY
+301 TKVIDAY
-308 LKQVYQELKDKGY
+308 LKQVYAELKSKGY

-340 KLYNIVNSNTYIN
+340 QLYNIVNGTAYVA
-353 FPSNKFQVG
+353 FPSDEFQVG

-377 GGRKTGNVS
+377 GGRKTGNVT
-386 FGLNRAVQTDRSSA
+386 FGLNRAVQKDRSSA

-433 TTKSLYDW
+433 TTRSLYDW

-451 RKALYESRNIPA
+451 RKALVESRNIPA

-473 RATAFL
+473 RATSFL
-479 KGLGMTFDKTLTLQN
+479 SGLGMDFDKTLTLQN

-512 ANGGTYYKPYLVSKV
+512 ANGGNYYKPYLVSKV

-533 AHNYLSTG
+533 AHKYSATP
-541 KKAMSSATAFMLTD
+541 KRAMSAATAFMLTD
-555 MMKDVIT
+555 MMKGVMT

-634 TSIAQEIYKYEMS
+634 TTIAQEIYKYEMS

-663 VTATKQNGTT
+663 VTETTQNGSK
-673 EYYVTGHAGTV
+673 EYYITGHAGTV
-684 SDTTATSQYGSTNT
+684 ADTTATSQYGSTNT
-698 SSSSAYSSN
+698 TSSSAYSN
-707 NQVTTTSSSRTT
+707 NSQVTTNNNTT
-719 TTSTSQASSSKESS
+719 QASSSTTESSTSKESS
-733 STEQKPTGGN
+733 STEQTPGGDGN
-743 DDDNDSSTTT
+743 DDGDDTGTTSTESSSATTT
-753 SSASSTTSSANSTS
+753 EKSTS
-767 TTDNDSGDADNNHT
+767 TAK
-781 NANTTTDD
+781 TTDD
-789 ADS
+789 NK

>member
-1 MSSHNEPRETRMS
+1 MSSNNSSSETRMS
-14 RRADQQQQA
+14 RNNERTQSSG
-23 APQKPHRGGW
+23 PKRPHNGW
-33 RTFRRILFIIVA
+33 RLFRRILFIIVA
-45 VIVLGLLTGAGLF
+45 IGVLGILAGAGLF

-66 KITQS
+66 KVTEG

-76 ASTRVYD
+76 TSTRVYD

-97 TYVTSKNIPVLL
+97 NYVKSTNIPATL
-109 EKAVVSTEDRRFYK
+109 KSAVVSTEDRRFYK
-123 NNGIDPVR
+123 NNGVDPIR

-162 FSTAASDRTLKR
+162 FSTNASDRTLKR

-179 WLALKVDHQYS
+179 WLALKVDHDYS
-190 KEQILEYYINKVY
+190 KDQILEYYVNKVY

-217 YYGKKLTKLNL
+217 YYGKTLKSLDL
-228 AQLAQLAG
+228 AQLALLAG
-236 MPQSPVSY
+236 MPQSPTNY
-244 DPIKYPQYAQK
+244 DPTSYPALAKK
-255 RRNLVLQAMAKN
+255 RRDLVLEAMASN
-267 KVITNAQAQQAEATS
+267 NAITSAQAKQAEATS
-282 ISTGLVK
+282 ITTGLVK
-289 DHSITSATSAHT
+289 NHQTTTSNDPKT
-301 TKVVDAY
+301 TKVIDAY
-308 LKQVYQELKDKGY
+308 LKQVYAELKKKGY

-327 LKVYTNLDMGAQK
+327 LKVHTNLDMGAQK
-340 KLYNIVNSNTYIN
+340 KLYDIVNGNSYVS
-353 FPSNKFQVG
+353 FPSSKFQVG

-377 GGRKTGNVS
+377 GGRKTGNVT

-409 GPAIEHLYYPTYE
+409 GPAIDYLYYPTYE

-433 TTKSLYDW
+433 TTKNLYDW
-441 DRKYQ
+441 DRQYQ

-473 RATAFL
+473 KATTFL
-479 KGLGMTFDKTLTLQN
+479 KGLGMTFEKPLTLQN

-533 AHNYLSTG
+533 AHNYASTG
-541 KKAMSSATAFMLTD
+541 KRAMSTATAFMLTD

-562 NENGSGRSAAISGL
+562 NDNGSGRSAAISGL

-589 DYADKVPDGATMD
+589 DYADQVPDGATMD

-609 KNYAISVWTGY
+609 KNYAVSVWTGY

-627 HYVSETQ
+627 HYVSESQ
-634 TSIAQEIYKYEMS
+634 TEIAQQIYKYEMS

-655 SDWTAPST
+655 TDWTAPGT
-663 VTATKQNGTT
+663 VTATSQNNKT

-698 SSSSAYSSN
+698 TSSSAYSSN
-707 NQVTTTSSSRTT
+707 GQVTTNNSSSKTNTT
-719 TTSTSQASSSKESS
+719 TTESSTSKESS
-733 STEQKPTGGN
+733 STTEQKPGGSDGGN
-743 DDDNDSSTTT
+743 DDNTDSTTT
-753 SSASSTTSSANSTS
+753 SSAGSTATSTDKHTNSTAD
-767 TTDNDSGDADNNHT
+767 TDE
-781 NANTTTDD
+781 
-789 ADS
+789 

>member
-1 MSSHNEPRETRMS
+1 MSSNKPTRETRLGRHADANAGGP
-14 RRADQQQQA
+14 RR
-23 APQKPHRGGW
+23 PHRGW
-33 RTFRRILFIIVA
+33 RLFRRIVFIIVA
-45 VIVLGLLTGAGLF
+45 IGVLGILAGAGLF

-97 TYVTSKNIPVLL
+97 TYVSNQDIPKLLKN
-109 EKAVVSTEDRRFYK
+109 AVVSTEDRRFYK
-123 NNGIDPVR
+123 NSGVDPIR
-131 IMGAAF
+131 ILGAAF
-137 ANVTGSS
+137 ANVSGSS

-179 WLALKVDHQYS
+179 WLALKVGHTYS
-190 KEQILEYYINKVY
+190 KDKILEYYINKVY

-217 YYGKKLTKLNL
+217 YYGKKLTKLSL

-236 MPQSPVSY
+236 MPQRPTLY
-244 DPIKYPQYAQK
+244 DPIHYPKYAK
-255 RRNLVLQAMAKN
+255 ERRDLVLQAMAKN
-267 KVITNAQAQQAEATS
+267 KVITQAQAQQAQATS
-282 ISTGLVK
+282 VTAGVVK
-289 DHSITSATSAHT
+289 NHAATSNSNAKT

-308 LKQVYQELKDKGY
+308 LKQVYQELSNKGY

-340 KLYNIVNSNTYIN
+340 KLYNIVNGNGYVN
-353 FPSNKFQVG
+353 FPSSKFQVG
-362 STIVNPNNGKVVAMI
+362 STIVNPNNGQVVAMI
-377 GGRKTGNVS
+377 GGRKTGKVT

-409 GPAIEHLYYPTYE
+409 GPAIQYLNYPTYQ
-422 PVKDTAFTYPG
+422 PVDDSAFTYPG
-433 TTKSLYDW
+433 TDKSLYDW
-441 DRKYQ
+441 DHKNE

-463 VRTLQNVGIK
+463 IRTLQNVGISK
-473 RATAFL
+473 ATTFL
-479 KGLGMTFDKTLTLQN
+479 KGLGMSFDKTLTLQN

-533 AHNYLSTG
+533 AHNYASSG
-541 KKAMSSATAFMLTD
+541 KRAMSSATSFMLTD
-555 MMKDVIT
+555 MMKDVMT
-562 NENGSGRSAAISGL
+562 NTNGSGRSAAISGL
-576 YQAGKTGTDSYPD
+576 AQAGKTGTDAYPD
-589 DYADKVPDGATMD
+589 DYANQVPDGATMD

-627 HYVSETQ
+627 HYVSESET
-634 TSIAQEIYKYEMS
+634 TIAQEIYKYEMS
-647 YLASKSTN
+647 YLASKKPST
-655 SDWTAPST
+655 DWTAPST

-673 EYYVTGHAGTV
+673 EYYVNGHPGTAAV
-684 SDTTATSQYGSTNT
+684 TSSSQYGSTNT
-698 SSSSAYSSN
+698 TSSSAYSSN
-707 NQVTTTSSSRTT
+707 GQATTNSSSKTNTT
-719 TTSTSQASSSKESS
+719 DDSSTSKESS

-743 DDDNDSSTTT
+743 GNDDTNNNSSTT
-753 SSASSTTSSANSTS
+753 ASSTQTTDKGNDSQNHSNANS
-767 TTDNDSGDADNNHT
+767 DAN
-781 NANTTTDD
+781 
-789 ADS
+789 

>member
-1 MSSHNEPRETRMS
+1 MSSNNTPRQTRMS
-14 RRADQQQQA
+14 RNAERK
-23 APQKPHRGGW
+23 PSGPKKPHTGW
-33 RTFRRILFIIVA
+33 RTFRRILFVIVA
-45 VIVLGLLTGAGLF
+45 IGVFAILAGAGLF
-58 FYYAQSAP
+58 FFYAQSAP
-66 KITQS
+66 KIS
-71 ALSSD
+71 EGALSSD
-76 ASTRVYD
+76 TSTRVYD
-83 ANGKVISRLGAQNR
+83 ANGTVISRLGAQNR
-97 TYVTSKNIPVLL
+97 NYVKTKNIPDTL
-109 EKAVVSTEDRRFYK
+109 KNAVVSTEDRRFYK
-123 NNGIDPVR
+123 NNGVDPIR
-131 IMGAAF
+131 IIGAAF
-137 ANVTGSS
+137 ANVSGSS

-179 WLALKVDHQYS
+179 WLALKVDHDYS
-190 KEQILEYYINKVY
+190 KDQILEYYINKVY

-217 YYGKKLTKLNL
+217 YYGKTLKGLDL
-228 AQLAQLAG
+228 AQLALLAG
-236 MPQSPVSY
+236 MPQSPTNY
-244 DPIKYPQYAQK
+244 DPTTYPALAKK
-255 RRNLVLQAMAKN
+255 RRDLVLEAMAKN
-267 KVITNAQAQQAEATS
+267 NAITSAQAQQAEATS
-282 ISTGLVK
+282 ITTGLVK
-289 DHSITSATSAHT
+289 SHKSTSTSAKT
-301 TKVVDAY
+301 TKVIDAY
-308 LKQVYQELKDKGY
+308 LKQVYAELKSKGY

-340 KLYNIVNSNTYIN
+340 QLYNIVNGTAYVA
-353 FPSNKFQVG
+353 FPSDKFQVG

-377 GGRKTGNVS
+377 GGRKTGNVT
-386 FGLNRAVQTDRSSA
+386 FGLNRAVQKDRSSA

-433 TTKSLYDW
+433 TTRNLYDW

-451 RKALYESRNIPA
+451 RKALVESRNIPA

-473 RATAFL
+473 RATSFL
-479 KGLGMTFDKTLTLQN
+479 SGLGMDFDKTLTLQN

-512 ANGGTYYKPYLVSKV
+512 ANGGNYYKPYLVSKV

-533 AHNYLSTG
+533 AHKYSATP
-541 KKAMSSATAFMLTD
+541 KRAMSAATAFMLTD
-555 MMKDVIT
+555 MMKGVMT

-634 TSIAQEIYKYEMS
+634 TTIAQEIYKYEMS

-663 VTATKQNGTT
+663 VTETTQNGSK
-673 EYYVTGHAGTV
+673 EYYITGHAGTV
-684 SDTTATSQYGSTNT
+684 ADTTATSQYGSTNT
-698 SSSSAYSSN
+698 TSSSAYSN
-707 NQVTTTSSSRTT
+707 NSQVTTNNNTT
-719 TTSTSQASSSKESS
+719 QASSSTTESSTSKESS
-733 STEQKPTGGN
+733 STEQTPGGDGN
-743 DDDNDSSTTT
+743 DDGDDTGTTSTESSSATTT
-753 SSASSTTSSANSTS
+753 EKSNST
-767 TTDNDSGDADNNHT
+767 AK
-781 NANTTTDD
+781 TTDD
-789 ADS
+789 NK

>member
-1 MSSHNEPRETRMS
+1 MSSNNSTRETRMS
-14 RRADQQQQA
+14 RNAERT
-23 APQKPHRGGW
+23 PSPTGKSGGPKRPHKGW
-33 RTFRRILFIIVA
+33 RTFRRVLFIIVA
-45 VIVLGLLTGAGLF
+45 IGVLGILFGAGLF
-58 FYYAQSAP
+58 FFYAQSAP
-66 KITQS
+66 KISQS

-83 ANGKVISRLGAQNR
+83 ANGAVISRLGAQNR
-97 TYVTSKNIPVLL
+97 SYVKSSNIPDGL
-109 EKAVVSTEDRRFYK
+109 KQAVVSTEDRRFYK
-123 NNGIDPVR
+123 NNGVDPIR
-131 IMGAAF
+131 IVGAAL

-179 WLALKVDHQYS
+179 WLALKVDHNYS
-190 KEQILEYYINKVY
+190 KNQILEYYINKVY

-217 YYGKKLTKLNL
+217 YYGKNLKSLDL
-228 AQLAQLAG
+228 AQLAMLAG
-236 MPQSPVSY
+236 MPQSPTNY
-244 DPIKYPQYAQK
+244 DPTTYPALAKK
-255 RRNLVLQAMAKN
+255 RRDMVLDAMAKN
-267 KVITNAQAQQAEATS
+267 NA
-282 ISTGLVK
+282 
-289 DHSITSATSAHT
+289 ITSAQAAQAKATSVTANLSKTHKSTAVASAKT
-301 TKVVDAY
+301 TKVIDAY
-308 LKQVYQELKDKGY
+308 LKQVYAELKAKGY

-340 KLYNIVNSNTYIN
+340 KLYNIVNGSSYVS
-353 FPSNKFQVG
+353 FPSSKFQVG
-362 STIVNPNNGKVVAMI
+362 STIVDPNSGKVVAMI
-377 GGRKTGNVS
+377 GGRKTGNVT

-409 GPAIEHLYYPTYE
+409 GPAIEYLKYPTYE

-441 DRKYQ
+441 DRQYQ

-463 VRTLQNVGIK
+463 IRTLQNVGIK
-473 RATAFL
+473 KATTFL
-479 KGLGMTFDKTLTLQN
+479 DGLGMSFDKTLTLQN
-494 GIGLYISSEQEAA
+494 GIGLYISTEQEAA

-533 AHNYLSTG
+533 AHNYASTG
-541 KKAMSSATAFMLTD
+541 KRAMSAATAFMLTD
-555 MMKDVIT
+555 MMKDVMT

-609 KNYAISVWTGY
+609 KNYAVSVWTGY

-634 TSIAQEIYKYEMS
+634 TTIAQEIYKYTMS
-647 YLASKSTN
+647 YLATKSTN
-655 SDWTAPST
+655 SNWTKPST
-663 VTATKQNGTT
+663 VTQTTQNGKT
-673 EYYVTGHAGTV
+673 EYYVTGHPGTV
-684 SDTTATSQYGSTNT
+684 TDTTSTSQYGSTNT
-698 SSSSAYSSN
+698 TSSSAYSSN
-707 NQVTTTSSSRTT
+707 GQVTTNSSSSKTESSTT
-719 TTSTSQASSSKESS
+719 TESSTSKESS
-733 STEQKPTGGN
+733 STEQTPGGGN
-743 DDDNDSSTTT
+743 GNDNNSSTTTNSSSTTT
-753 SSASSTTSSANSTS
+753 SSATTTQNK
-767 TTDNDSGDADNNHT
+767 DNN
-781 NANTTTDD
+781 N
-789 ADS
+789 

>member
-1 MSSHNEPRETRMS
+1 MSSNNQTRQTRMS
-14 RRADQQQQA
+14 RNAER
-23 APQKPHRGGW
+23 KPSGPKQPHTGW
-33 RTFRRILFIIVA
+33 RTFRRILFVIVA
-45 VIVLGLLTGAGLF
+45 IVVLGLLAGAGLF
-58 FYYAQSAP
+58 FFYAQSAP
-66 KITQS
+66 KITAG

-76 ASTRVYD
+76 TSTRVYD
-83 ANGKVISRLGAQNR
+83 ANGQVISRLGAQNR
-97 TYVTSKNIPVLL
+97 NYVKNKNIPDTLK
-109 EKAVVSTEDRRFYK
+109 KAVVSTEDRRFYK
-123 NNGIDPVR
+123 NNGVDPIR

-179 WLALKVDHQYS
+179 WLALKVDHDYS
-190 KEQILEYYINKVY
+190 KNQILEYYINKVY

-217 YYGKKLTKLNL
+217 YYGKTLKHLNL
-228 AQLAQLAG
+228 AQLALLAG
-236 MPQSPVSY
+236 MPQSPTNY
-244 DPIKYPQYAQK
+244 DPTTYPALAKK
-255 RRNLVLQAMAKN
+255 RRDLVLEAMAKN
-267 KVITNAQAQQAEATS
+267 NVITEAQAQQAEATS
-282 ISTGLVK
+282 ITAGLTKTHKSTSTNPK
-289 DHSITSATSAHT
+289 T
-301 TKVVDAY
+301 TKVIDAY
-308 LKQVYQELKDKGY
+308 LKQVYAELKSKGY

-340 KLYNIVNSNTYIN
+340 RLYDIVNGTAYVS
-353 FPSNKFQVG
+353 FPSDKFQVG

-377 GGRKTGNVS
+377 GGRKTGNVT

-433 TTKSLYDW
+433 TNKSLYDW
-441 DRKYQ
+441 DRRYQ

-451 RKALYESRNIPA
+451 RKALVESRNIPA

-473 RATAFL
+473 RATSFL
-479 KGLGMTFDKTLTLQN
+479 AGLGMTFDKTLTLQN

-533 AHNYLSTG
+533 AHKYSSTG
-541 KKAMSSATAFMLTD
+541 KKAMSAATAFMLTD
-555 MMKDVIT
+555 MMKGVMT
-562 NENGSGRSAAISGL
+562 SANGSGRSAAISGL

-589 DYADKVPDGATMD
+589 DYANKVPDGATMD

-620 DKQFQTG
+620 DKQFETG

-634 TSIAQEIYKYEMS
+634 TTIAQEIYKYEMS

-655 SDWTAPST
+655 TDWTAPST
-663 VTATKQNGTT
+663 VTETTQNGTK
-673 EYYVTGHAGTV
+673 EYYITGHAGTV
-684 SDTTATSQYGSTNT
+684 ADTTATSQYGSTNT
-698 SSSSAYSSN
+698 TSSSAYSSN
-707 NQVTTTSSSRTT
+707 SQVTTNSNTT
-719 TTSTSQASSSKESS
+719 QASSSTTESSTSKESS
-733 STEQKPTGGN
+733 STEQTPGGGN
-743 DDDNDSSTTT
+743 AGDDDDNTT
-753 SSASSTTSSANSTS
+753 SNSTS
-767 TTDNDSGDADNNHT
+767 TTESSSATTTTQKSTKTNDNDD
-781 NANTTTDD
+781 
-789 ADS
+789 

>member
-1 MSSHNEPRETRMS
+1 MSSNNSTRETRMS
-14 RRADQQQQA
+14 RNAERNPSPAGKSGGPKQ
-23 APQKPHRGGW
+23 PRNGW
-33 RTFRRILFIIVA
+33 RAFRRVLFVIVAIGVLGILF
-45 VIVLGLLTGAGLF
+45 GAGLF
-58 FYYAQSAP
+58 FFYAQSAP
-66 KITQS
+66 KISQS

-83 ANGKVISRLGAQNR
+83 ANGTVISRLGAQNR
-97 TYVTSKNIPVLL
+97 SYVKSSNIPDGL
-109 EKAVVSTEDRRFYK
+109 KQAVVSTEDRRFYK
-123 NNGIDPVR
+123 NNGVDPIR
-131 IMGAAF
+131 IVGAAL

-179 WLALKVDHQYS
+179 WLALKVDHNYS
-190 KEQILEYYINKVY
+190 KDQILEYYINKVY

-217 YYGKKLTKLNL
+217 YYGKSLRNLDL
-228 AQLAQLAG
+228 AQLAMLAG
-236 MPQSPVSY
+236 MPQSPTNY
-244 DPIKYPQYAQK
+244 DPTTYPALAKK
-255 RRNLVLQAMAKN
+255 RRDLVLDAMAKN
-267 KVITNAQAQQAEATS
+267 NAITSAQASEAKATS
-282 ISTGLVK
+282 ITAGLSKTHKSTAVA
-289 DHSITSATSAHT
+289 SAKT
-301 TKVVDAY
+301 TKVIDAY
-308 LKQVYQELKDKGY
+308 LKQVYAELKSKGY

-340 KLYNIVNSNTYIN
+340 KLYNIVNGSAYVN
-353 FPSNKFQVG
+353 FPSSKFQVG
-362 STIVNPNNGKVVAMI
+362 STIVDPNNGKVVAMI
-377 GGRKTGNVS
+377 GGRKTGNVT

-409 GPAIEHLYYPTYE
+409 GPAIEYLKYPTYE

-433 TTKSLYDW
+433 TTKNLYDW
-441 DRKYQ
+441 DRQYQ

-463 VRTLQNVGIK
+463 IRTLQNVGIK
-473 RATAFL
+473 KATTFL
-479 KGLGMTFDKTLTLQN
+479 DGLGMSFDKTLTLQN
-494 GIGLYISSEQEAA
+494 GIGLYISTEQEAA

-533 AHNYLSTG
+533 AHNYVSTG
-541 KKAMSSATAFMLTD
+541 KRAMSAATAFMLTD
-555 MMKDVIT
+555 MMKDVMT

-609 KNYAISVWTGY
+609 KNYSVSVWTGY

-634 TSIAQEIYKYEMS
+634 TTIAQEIYKYTMS
-647 YLASKSTN
+647 YLATKSTN
-655 SDWTAPST
+655 TNWTKPST
-663 VTATKQNGTT
+663 VTQTSQNGKT
-673 EYYVTGHAGTV
+673 EYYVTGHPGTV
-684 SDTTATSQYGSTNT
+684 TDTTATSQYGSTNT
-698 SSSSAYSSN
+698 TSSSVYSSN
-707 NQVTTTSSSRTT
+707 GQVTTSSSSSRVESSTT
-719 TTSTSQASSSKESS
+719 ESSTSKESS
-733 STEQKPTGGN
+733 STEQTPGGGN
-743 DDDNDSSTTT
+743 GDDDNDTTTNSSSTTT
-753 SSASSTTSSANSTS
+753 SSA
-767 TTDNDSGDADNNHT
+767 
-781 NANTTTDD
+781 TTTKSNDD
-789 ADS
+789 AKK

>member
-1 MSSHNEPRETRMS
+1 MSSNNSSRETRMS
-14 RRADQQQQA
+14 RNAERNVR
-23 APQKPHRGGW
+23 PTGKSGGPKRPHNGW
-33 RTFRRILFIIVA
+33 RTFRRVLYVIVA
-45 VIVLGLLTGAGLF
+45 VAVLGILFGAGLF
-58 FYYAQSAP
+58 FFYAQSAP
-66 KITQS
+66 KISQS

-83 ANGKVISRLGAQNR
+83 ANGTVISRLGAQNR
-97 TYVTSKNIPVLL
+97 SYVKSKNIPDALK
-109 EKAVVSTEDRRFYK
+109 KAVVSTEDRRFYK
-123 NNGIDPVR
+123 NNGVDPIR
-131 IMGAAF
+131 IVGAAL

-179 WLALKVDHQYS
+179 WLALKVDHNYS
-190 KEQILEYYINKVY
+190 KDQILEYYINKVY

-217 YYGKKLTKLNL
+217 YYGTNLKNLDL
-228 AQLAQLAG
+228 AQLALLAG
-236 MPQSPVSY
+236 MPQSPTNY
-244 DPIKYPQYAQK
+244 DPTTYPELAKK
-255 RRNLVLQAMAKN
+255 RRDLVLDAMAKN
-267 KVITNAQAQQAEATS
+267 DVITTAQAAQAKATS
-282 ISTGLVK
+282 IKAGLSSTHK
-289 DHSITSATSAHT
+289 STATASAKT
-301 TKVVDAY
+301 TKVIDAY
-308 LKQVYQELKDKGY
+308 LKQVYAELKAKGY

-340 KLYNIVNSNTYIN
+340 KLYNIVNGTAYVN
-353 FPSNKFQVG
+353 FPSSKFQVG

-377 GGRKTGNVS
+377 GGRKTGNVT

-409 GPAIEHLYYPTYE
+409 GPAIEYLKYPTYE

-473 RATAFL
+473 KATTFL
-479 KGLGMTFDKTLTLQN
+479 NGLGMSFDKTLTLQN
-494 GIGLYISSEQEAA
+494 GIGLYISTEQEAA

-533 AHNYLSTG
+533 AHNYASVG
-541 KKAMSSATAFMLTD
+541 KRAMSAATAFMLTD
-555 MMKDVIT
+555 MMKDVMT

-609 KNYAISVWTGY
+609 KNYAVSVWTGY

-634 TSIAQEIYKYEMS
+634 TTIAQEIYKYEMS
-647 YLASKSTN
+647 YLATKSTN
-655 SDWTAPST
+655 SDWTKPST
-663 VTATKQNGTT
+663 VTETTQNGKT
-673 EYYVTGHAGTV
+673 EYYITGHPGTV
-684 SDTTATSQYGSTNT
+684 SDTTSTSQYGSTNT
-698 SSSSAYSSN
+698 TSSSAYSSN
-707 NQVTTTSSSRTT
+707 GQVTTNSSSSYRTESS
-719 TTSTSQASSSKESS
+719 TTSQSSTSKESS
-733 STEQKPTGGN
+733 STEQTTGGN
-743 DDDNDSSTTT
+743 NGNDDNDNTTTNSSSTTT
-753 SSASSTTSSANSTS
+753 SSANNTQNKDD
-767 TTDNDSGDADNNHT
+767 DN
-781 NANTTTDD
+781 
-789 ADS
+789 